1 MSNYLTYSIDEKTTY
16 YQIGNDLE
24 RPGSIKPEVYEVYS
38 GMPGPK
44 GDTGPQGPQ
53 GPKGDTGPQGPQ
65 GIQGPKGDTGSQ
77 GPQGPKGEQGP
88 QGIQGSQGEAGPQGP
103 QGEQGIQGIQ
113 GPQGETGPQG
123 PQGIQGPKGDTGE
136 QGPKGDTGP
145 QGPKG
150 DTGEQGPKGETGSQ
164 GPQGETGPQ
173 GEQGQAGPQG
183 PTGDS
188 GVYIGTTAPSDPDV
202 NVWINPSGTM
212 SFIQSDWNET
222 DSTASDYIRNKPNLS
237 LKEDKSNKVTAIS
250 SSSTNTQYP
259 SAKCV
264 YDAIQAGG
272 GGGGIRTYTTTIT
285 FTMPSEIPAG
295 TLCFVRYKGSS
306 ATYRVTV
313 PSGQT
318 WWCIQGSSTGPMS
331 TVTVT
336 SSYEIG
342 TYSGSREFSVM
353 MIRIS

>member
-24 RPGSIKPEVYEVYS
+24 RPGSINPEVYEVYS

-44 GDTGPQGPQ
+44 GATGPQGPQ
-53 GPKGDTGPQGPQ
+53 GPKGDTGPSGPQGPQ
-65 GIQGPKGDTGSQ
+65 GIQGPQGET
-77 GPQGPKGEQGP
+77 GPQGPK
-88 QGIQGSQGEAGPQGP
+88 
-103 QGEQGIQGIQ
+103 GEQGIQGIQ

-123 PQGIQGPKGDTGE
+123 A
-136 QGPKGDTGP
+136 TGP

-150 DTGEQGPKGETGSQ
+150 DTGEQGPKGDTGSQ

-188 GVYIGTTAPSDPDV
+188 GVYIGTTAPTDPDV

-250 SSSTNTQYP
+250 SSSTDTQYP

-272 GGGGIRTYTTTIT
+272 GGGGIRTYTTTTT
-285 FTMPSEIPAG
+285 FTMPSGIPLN
-295 TLCFVRYKGSS
+295 TLCFVRYSGSS

-318 WWCIQGSSTGPMS
+318 WWCIQGSPTGPMN
-331 TVTVT
+331 TKTVT

>member
-24 RPGSIKPEVYEVYS
+24 RPGSINPEVYEVYS

-44 GDTGPQGPQ
+44 GATGPQGPQ
-53 GPKGDTGPQGPQ
+53 GPKGDTGP
-65 GIQGPKGDTGSQ
+65 
-77 GPQGPKGEQGP
+77 
-88 QGIQGSQGEAGPQGP
+88 A
-103 QGEQGIQGIQ
+103 
-113 GPQGETGPQG
+113 GPQG
-123 PQGIQGPKGDTGE
+123 PQGIQGLKGDTGE

-150 DTGEQGPKGETGSQ
+150 DTGEQGPKGDTGSQ

-188 GVYIGTTAPSDPDV
+188 GVYIGTTAPTDPDV

-237 LKEDKSNKVTAIS
+237 LKEDKSNKVTSIS
-250 SSSTNTQYP
+250 SSSTDTQYP

-272 GGGGIRTYTTTIT
+272 GGGGIRTYTTTTT
-285 FTMPSEIPAG
+285 FTMPSGIPLN
-295 TLCFVRYKGSS
+295 TLCFVRYRGSS

-313 PSGQT
+313 PSGET
-318 WWCIQGSSTGPMS
+318 WWCIQGTSTGPMN

-342 TYSGSREFSVM
+342 TFSGSREFSVM

>member
-1 MSNYLTYSIDEKTTY
+1 MKCKNQYLNYEIPEHTTLY
-16 YQIGNDLE
+16 VIADSFE
-24 RPGSIKPEVYEVYS
+24 RPGTQKGRVYEIYK
-38 GMPGPK
+38 GAPGPKGDPGPPGEPGPQGPQGPQGERGLQGEPGPK
-44 GDTGPQGPQ
+44 GDTGSQ

-65 GIQGPKGDTGSQ
+65 GIQGE
-77 GPQGPKGEQGP
+77 QGPKGETGETGP
-88 QGIQGSQGEAGPQGP
+88 KGDTGPQGP
-103 QGEQGIQGIQ
+103 QGI
-113 GPQGETGPQG
+113 QGETGPQG
-123 PQGIQGPKGDTGE
+123 PQGIQGETGA
-136 QGPKGDTGP
+136 QGPKGD
-145 QGPKG
+145 
-150 DTGEQGPKGETGSQ
+150 
-164 GPQGETGPQ
+164 
-173 GEQGQAGPQG
+173 
-183 PTGDS
+183 TGDS

-250 SSSTNTQYP
+250 SSSTDTQYP

-272 GGGGIRTYTTTIT
+272 GGGGIRTYTATTT
-285 FTMPSEIPAG
+285 FTMPSGIPLN
-295 TLCFVRYKGSS
+295 TLCFVRYRGSS

-318 WWCIQGSSTGPMS
+318 WWCIQGTPTGPMR
-331 TVTVT
+331 TNTVT

-342 TYSGSREFSVM
+342 TYQGSQEFSVM